1 MKKKKEFMKGELLWN
16 FCYWLVADISS
27 KEFKKNMKEQG
38 FE

>member
-1 MKKKKEFMKGELLWN
+1 MEFLLLVGTV
-16 FCYWLVADISS
+16 CVYLVADISS